1 MRVAP
6 VLLAAVVGL
15 AACGDRGPLPRK
27 VANDSVSALLKS
39 YQAQV
44 EQVQQSSALKDSAMA
59 QLTTATKLMDQL
71 GDIERDMG
79 VHRKTPSPESGQT
92 WDAIAR
98 QRLETIKA
106 RFAVL
111 NRDASR
117 LRKLT
122 AEDTQL
128 KTQLDSLVKLSGDQG
143 TRITG
148 LVASLDSLR
157 GANTVLTASNQA
169 RSDTI
174 TTMTNEDNKV
184 YYVLGDKQT
193 LIQQGVVREIGGS
206 RALLIARIG
215 KALAPARTLQPAQ
228 FQVADMRTLK
238 EIPLQGRYEVVTPQ
252 DLKYAGGVDPKGR
265 YVIDKLAINDPQF
278 WANSRYLILVKK

>member
-1 MRVAP
+1 MSFVAGAQSGKVRAMTNERGQRVTDAGPSTP
-6 VLLAAVVGL
+6 VEVLGWSGPPQA
-15 AACGDRGPLPRK
+15 GDPFTSMEDEREAREIAGKR
-27 VANDSVSALLKS
+27 
-39 YQAQV
+39 
-44 EQVQQSSALKDSAMA
+44 A
-59 QLTTATKLMDQL
+59 QLQREQEFRSKHVTLTDLFQQIQEGKVNELL
-71 GDIERDMG
+71 VVLKGDVDGSVE
-79 VHRKTPSPESGQT
+79 
-92 WDAIAR
+92 A
-98 QRLETIKA
+98 LE
-106 RFAVL
+106 
-111 NRDASR
+111 
-117 LRKLT
+117 
-122 AEDTQL
+122 
-128 KTQLDSLVKLSGDQG
+128 DSLVKLSGDQG

-238 EIPLQGRYEVVTPQ
+238 EIPLEGRYEVVTPQ